1 MELKETQGTLRELQ
15 ILQRSQ
21 ENSKDLKEIRLNSM
35 GFTGTPETSRDL
47 QRTYRHPETS
57 RDLKVLPETSRALSK
72 TSRALKILPEPSRA
86 ISKTSLIIKN

>member
-1 MELKETQGTLRELQ
+1 
-15 ILQRSQ
+15 
-21 ENSKDLKEIRLNSM
+21 M

-72 TSRALKILPEPSRA
+72 TSRALKVLPETSRA
-86 ISKTSLIIKN
+86 ISKTSRDLQEPLSISRTSWHF